1 MPHYTPDNILV
12 ITYDELV
19 PRWYKSFNSLEVTI
33 SNHQKRGFGMK
44 KYRSGCYKNEA
55 LIIFESLPKHIKNEL
70 HDPSSTQHVMEPHF
84 CIDGDAV
91 SFYQTHEFWDGSIID
106 DDKIIEQ
113 YAANASAIN
122 AVFKLMD
129 ARIAKIKSQNHLPK
143 KIWQTLCED
152 AISFKDVMQKKYGIS
167 HNLPENYRRFQELCI
182 RYKSG
187 GYSVLISGK
196 HLNKNGAKVNDEV
209 ISILEQL
216 FAYIDYKPSFTEV
229 SEAYDGFLNGYI
241 QIINNNTGEMY
252 DNKSYPKLSKATVY
266 RYLTEW
272 KSKIATQTIR
282 SGDRQ
287 KLMGKFKP
295 YHSMDCPNYSGSLIS
310 IDDRQPPFEYAKKS
324 RMWVY
329 MGIDV
334 HSECYV
340 GWAYGKTKEGIIL
353 EFYRNLARNMYEWG
367 VNMPAELECE
377 SSLNSSYKNTF
388 LAEGSMFQFV
398 RIEANN
404 ARGKIIERYNGILRN
419 NKERKMKGWIAR
431 PFAQAE
437 YLQANSEKKQYVP
450 YDSLVAMILK
460 EIEDWNNSPHSIYKN
475 KTRFEVFIEDQNPK
489 IRKTNWRGI
498 IPSLGEKTRTSC
510 NNGIVKFDNEEYL
523 IGTSDKVATGD
534 DLINLMNIVEG
545 EDLDVYY
552 LNDHDGNVIKAY
564 AYERDGNKMYCQ
576 LVKKPRYQRA
586 RIEQTDKDIEA
597 RVIMSSYVASIEA
610 YNSKKRK
617 SIDKVTVIDNSI
629 EVLNDKFRIKGL
641 TVNKYKHSVSE
652 LPDVDLNDDLNGFNE
667 HYNVDK
673 AYEIMKNNF

>member
-1 MPHYTPDNILV
+1 MDSVKAVLYEH
-12 ITYDELV
+12 
-19 PRWYKSFNSLEVTI
+19 K
-33 SNHQKRGFGMK
+33 KRGFGMK

-55 LIIFESLPKHIKNEL
+55 LIIFDSLPNHIKNSL
-70 HDPSSTQHVMEPHF
+70 HNPIASQHVMEPHF
-84 CIDGDAV
+84 CIDDAAV
-91 SFYQTHEFWDGSIID
+91 SFYQTHEFWDGSTID
-106 DDKIIEQ
+106 DDGIIEQ
-113 YAANASAIN
+113 YSANASTIN

-129 ARIAKIKSQNHLPK
+129 ARIAQIKRQNKLPK

-152 AISFKDVMQKKYGIS
+152 AISFKDVMLKKYGIS

-187 GYSVLISGK
+187 GYPVLISGK

-209 ISILEQL
+209 ISILEQM

-241 QIINNNTGEMY
+241 EIINNNTGEMY
-252 DNKSYPKLSKATVY
+252 DNKSFPKLSKATVY
-266 RYLTEW
+266 RYLSEW

-287 KLMGKFKP
+287 KLMSKFKP
-295 YHSMDCPNYSGSLIS
+295 YHSMDRPNYSGSLIS
-310 IDDRQPPFEYAKKS
+310 IDDRQPPFEYAKGL
-324 RMWVY
+324 RMWIY
-329 MGIDV
+329 LGIDA

-353 EFYRNLARNMYEWG
+353 DFYRNLASNMHQWG

-388 LAEGSMFQFV
+388 LAEGSMFQYV

-404 ARGKIIERYNGILRN
+404 ARGKIIERYNGIMRN
-419 NKERKMKGWIAR
+419 NKERKIKGWIAR
-431 PFAQAE
+431 PFARAE
-437 YLQANSEKKQYVP
+437 YLQANAEKKHYVQY
-450 YDSLVAMILK
+450 DDLVAMILK

-475 KTRFEVFIEDQNPK
+475 KTRFEVFLENQNPK
-489 IRKTNWRGI
+489 IRPTNWRGI

-523 IGTSDKVATGD
+523 IGSSDNVATGEK
-534 DLINLMNIVEG
+534 LIHLMNIVEG

-552 LNDHDGNVIKAY
+552 LRDHDGNVIKAY
-564 AYERDGNKMYCQ
+564 AYERDGNRMYCQ
-576 LVKKPRYQRA
+576 LIKKPHYQRA
-586 RIEQTDKDIEA
+586 RIEQTDKDMEA
-597 RVIMSSYVASIEA
+597 RVIMSSYVSTIEA

-629 EVLNDKFRIKGL
+629 EVLNDKFKISGLSIKQNINSG
-641 TVNKYKHSVSE
+641 E
-652 LPDVDLNDDLNGFNE
+652 ALPDIDLNDDLNAFKE
-667 HYNVDK
+667 HYNVEK
-673 AYEIMKNNF
+673 AYEMMKNNF